1 MWGGEGRGG
10 EGGCGGGRGRQVV
23 LLLLILHSVV
33 FPSRWF
39 SVINF
44 VMAINSSFHEQPQE
58 DGRPQKRKSYEP
70 YCIIVYS
77 VAI

>member
-1 MWGGEGRGG
+1 MQMEVEGVCVCVWGG
-10 EGGCGGGRGRQVV
+10 GGGG
-23 LLLLILHSVV
+23 LSSCLAFALFALSSISLS
-33 FPSRWF
+33 
-39 SVINF
+39 NF

-58 DGRPQKRKSYEP
+58 DGRPQKRESYEP

>member
-1 MWGGEGRGG
+1 MWGRGG
-10 EGGCGGGRGRQVV
+10 RGGVGGVVGRGRQVV
-23 LLLLILHSVV
+23 LLLPILHSVV
-33 FPSRWF
+33 FPSRRF

-44 VMAINSSFHEQPQE
+44 VMAISSSFHEQPQE